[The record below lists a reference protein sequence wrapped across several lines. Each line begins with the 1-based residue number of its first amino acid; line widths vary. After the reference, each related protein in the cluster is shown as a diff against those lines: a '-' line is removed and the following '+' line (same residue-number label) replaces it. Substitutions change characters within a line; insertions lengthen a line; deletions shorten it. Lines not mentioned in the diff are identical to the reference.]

1 MIRTEVTMP
10 LMSPRRPWRWLAYL
24 AAAALLALVFLM
36 YFRSHLVFDLASR
49 LWSCF

>member
-1 MIRTEVTMP
+1 MP
-10 LMSPRRPWRWLAYL
+10 FISLRRPWRWLAYL
-24 AAAALLALVFLM
+24 GAFALLVLVFLM

>member
-1 MIRTEVTMP
+1 MNMP
-10 LMSPRRPWRWLAYL
+10 LMPSRRPWRWLAYL
-24 AAAALLALVFLM
+24 GAVALLMLVFLM

>member
-1 MIRTEVTMP
+1 MP
-10 LMSPRRPWRWLAYL
+10 FMSPRRPWHWLACL
-24 AAAALLALVFLM
+24 GAVAVLALVFLM